1 MIEVVEKF
9 LDEFN
14 LKNSENTL
22 LVGFSGGCDSLC
34 LLDILNVLSQ
44 KYGFKLVA
52 LHLNHNWRG
61 EESMQD
67 ERNCAEFCEKHN
79 IEYVFEVLE
88 ESGQKT
94 ESFAREARYNF
105 FLKHAKNYKNPS
117 VFTAHTQ
124 SDNAETIIFRI
135 IKGTGIKGLQGILPK
150 RIIDDI
156 PIYRP
161 LLSVSREQIEDYCN
175 SKGLVANTDSSNF
188 DINYKRNFI
197 RHKIM
202 PLFDEI
208 NFHAEKSIVSLSKVA
223 ISESNIVDEYISL
236 IKKDVVEDT
245 KLVTQ
250 KFRKL
255 SDNVMRKFIYDA
267 CIDNGLEYDYKKINN
282 ILEFIK
288 DNFDSKAGSR
298 YSLTN
303 DLWLF
308 ASSKY
313 IYLIT
318 ETKADKISNE
328 IRILKEGEYDVL
340 GTNYI
345 FSIKKY
351 EGSVDVKFPPESAN
365 YAYVNIRDLNFDFTL
380 RTRRDGDFIAPFGMK
395 GSMKLKKYLN
405 SKEIPQH
412 DKDNLIMLCQGAEAL
427 WVAGVGLNNKLKVVN
442 APTHVI
448 ELRNKN

>member
-1 MIEVVEKF
+1 MIEVVENF
-9 LDEFN
+9 LDKFD
-14 LKNSENTL
+14 LKNPQNSL

-34 LLDILNVLSQ
+34 LLDILNGLSQ

-61 EESMQD
+61 EESLQD
-67 ERNCAEFCEKHN
+67 ELSCKDFCIKMN
-79 IEYVFEVLE
+79 IEFISETLE
-88 ESGQKT
+88 SDGPKT
-94 ESFAREARYNF
+94 ESGAREARYAF
-105 FLKHAKNYKNPS
+105 FLKHARNYANAS
-117 VFTAHTQ
+117 IFTAHTQ
-124 SDNAETIIFRI
+124 SDNAETIIYRI
-135 IKGTGIKGLQGILPK
+135 IKGTGVKGLQGILPK
-150 RIIDDI
+150 RSIENI
-156 PIYRP
+156 PVYRP
-161 LLSVSREQIEDYCN
+161 LLGVSREQIEDYCN

-202 PLFDEI
+202 PLFNDI

-223 ISESNIVDEYISL
+223 LSESNIVDEYISL
-236 IKKDVVEDT
+236 IKKDVVEGK

-250 KFRKL
+250 KFKKL
-255 SDNVMRKFIYDA
+255 SDDVMRKFIYDA

-288 DNFDSKAGSR
+288 ENFDSKAGSR

-318 ETKADKISNE
+318 KTRGDKNVNE
-328 IRILKEGEYDVL
+328 IQISKEGDYAISETDS
-340 GTNYI
+340 I

-351 EGSVDVKFPPESAN
+351 NVSADVKFPPENAN
-365 YAYVNIRDLNFDFTL
+365 YAYINLEDLNFDFTL
-380 RTRRDGDFIAPFGMK
+380 RTRRDGDFIVPFGMK

-412 DKDNLIMLCQGAEAL
+412 SKDDLILMCSGAEVL
-427 WVAGVGLNNKLKVVN
+427 WVAGVGLSNKLKVVN
-442 APTHVI
+442 TPSHVI
-448 ELRNKN
+448 ELRNKY

>member
-9 LDEFN
+9 LDEFD
-14 LKNSENTL
+14 LKNSENTF
-22 LVGFSGGCDSLC
+22 LVGFSGGYDSMC
-34 LLDILNVLSQ
+34 LLDILSGLSH

-61 EESMQD
+61 EESLQD
-67 ERNCAEFCEKHN
+67 ERNCKQFCEKHN
-79 IEYVFEVLE
+79 IEYVSETLRE
-88 ESGQKT
+88 TEQKT

-105 FLKHAKNYKNPS
+105 FLKHARKYPNPAI
-117 VFTAHTQ
+117 FTAHTQ
-124 SDNAETIIFRI
+124 SDNAETIIYRI
-135 IKGTGIKGLQGILPK
+135 IKGTGVKGLQGILPK
-150 RIIDDI
+150 RVIDGI
-156 PIYRP
+156 SIYRP
-161 LLSVSREQIEDYCN
+161 LLQVSRNEIEDYCN
-175 SKGLVANTDSSNF
+175 SKGLVANNDSSNL
-188 DINYKRNFI
+188 DTNYKRNFI

-202 PLFDEI
+202 PLFNEI
-208 NFHAEKSIVSLSKVA
+208 NFHAEKSLVLLSKVA
-223 ISESNIVDEYISL
+223 QSESNIVDEYISL
-236 IKKDVVEDT
+236 IKKDVVEDK

-255 SDNVMRKFIYDA
+255 SDDVMRKFIYDA
-267 CIDNGLEYDYKKINN
+267 CIDNGLDYDYKKINN

-318 ETKADKISNE
+318 ETKGKKNNNE
-328 IRILKEGEYDVL
+328 IQISEEGEYQIPD
-340 GTNYI
+340 TNLI

-351 EGSVDVKFPPESAN
+351 DGSADVKFPAENAN
-365 YAYVNIRDLNFDFTL
+365 YAYVNLGDLKFDFTL
-380 RTRRDGDFIAPFGMK
+380 RTRRDGDFIVPFGMN

-412 DKDNLIMLCQGAEAL
+412 SKDDLIMLCQWTEVL
-427 WVAGVGLNNKLKVVN
+427 WVARVGLSNKLKVVN
-442 APTHVI
+442 VPTHVI
-448 ELRNKN
+448 ELKNSN